1 MGFFKKR
8 IKNTFDIARETGVD
22 EEKIKELVNGE
33 RSIEGETINK
43 VMTAINRDKHER
55 EIEKL
60 NIFEWY
66 KNTDLKALRESF
78 GYEKQLHLSSF
89 LGIDKGEF
97 NRFENK
103 KFNRINN
110 TIIKMYDF
118 YHNDFNKRIDKN
130 AELSTVKKQDVTA
143 TKTTRIKSENY
154 DKIMEWYN
162 NTDIK
167 ALRGTTP
174 QKELARLSHVAQ
186 SSLSVIEQKK
196 FEEKKDKVSFASLE
210 RLYNYY
216 NSKKNKHLNGDRLL
230 DWYNSVDIKALRGNK
245 MQREVSKEIGIAQ
258 SCYCDIENKK
268 LKIATPN
275 LEKVYNYYNSQIE
288 NVNETKNVLD
298 ISHNEINNAENI
310 LTQSQP
316 NKDDIYNWY
325 TSIEDL
331 KEYRRQFGYSLNKMM
346 SELNASYD
354 QIRDFESHKYKSA
367 TPIVCKFYNF
377 YMDESHRRP
386 AIEWCKEENTNITPI
401 ENTSVTHK
409 EVELTGSNDIVGGNL
424 AVPYYH
430 AINNEPC
437 ENTSSSNQEEELLKI
452 IEEQNNK
459 ITSLER
465 QIMLYEKLI
474 ERLP

>member
-1 MGFFKKR
+1 MQKTKDKY
-8 IKNTFDIARETGVD
+8 I
-22 EEKIKELVNGE
+22 NGQ
-33 RSIEGETINK
+33 I
-43 VMTAINRDKHER
+43 
-55 EIEKL
+55 
-60 NIFEWY
+60 
-66 KNTDLKALRESF
+66 
-78 GYEKQLHLSSF
+78 YE
-89 LGIDKGEF
+89 
-97 NRFENK
+97 
-103 KFNRINN
+103 
-110 TIIKMYDF
+110 YDF
-118 YHNDFNKRIDKN
+118 YHNDFNKRIDKDV
-130 AELSTVKKQDVTA
+130 ELSTAKKQDVTA

-167 ALRGTTP
+167 ALRGATP
-174 QKELARLSHVAQ
+174 QKKLARLSHVAQ

-288 NVNETKNVLD
+288 SVNETKNVLD

-310 LTQSQP
+310 LAQSQP

-346 SELNASYD
+346 AVLNASYD

-367 TPIVCKFYNF
+367 TPIVCKFYDF
-377 YMDESHRRP
+377 YMDENNR
-386 AIEWCKEENTNITPI
+386 KEP
-401 ENTSVTHK
+401 VTTEGGWGNSKKQEVSEPMVEEKPLHK
-409 EVELTGSNDIVGGNL
+409 VELQPDEVANL
-424 AVPYYH
+424 KL
-430 AINNEPC
+430 EL
-437 ENTSSSNQEEELLKI
+437 TRKDEEIANLK
-452 IEEQNNK
+452 
-459 ITSLER
+459 R